1 MTPRGRGEHLEQG
14 RRLRRPLASQARE
27 RVVAIVGAG
36 ASGTLVA
43 VNLLRLANVRVI
55 LIDPTEHGRGI
66 AYSTRDEK
74 HLLNVPAC
82 GMSGLADDP
91 DDLLV
96 WCAERGMN
104 VGRRDFLPRGLYGDY
119 LRALLARFDRA
130 GRVQLLRARVE
141 NVVEPPFHGGVRI
154 TLGDGSEL
162 SADAAV
168 LAVGNA
174 APSPVRAVSELGSAE
189 IVQDPWSPGEL
200 ARLRDAE
207 RVVIVGAGLTAVD
220 VATSLASQDPDVRIC
235 AVSRHG
241 RLPLAHAPQCGAPRE
256 LHLTPGAPLC
266 EITRAVAAG
275 LEREPA
281 AWREVIDSMRPV
293 TPALWQG
300 LSVADRERFESDLRW
315 WWDIHRHRLAPR
327 AASRLADLV
336 GGGRLEV
343 LTGSVLAV
351 GAGPDGALSVHLG
364 DGRTVTGD
372 AVVNATGPARVSS
385 PCANP
390 LLQRMLRSG
399 RARADALGIGLATS
413 PQGALINIEGT
424 VSHRCFTLGPPRRG
438 ELFEST
444 AIPEIRVQ
452 AAALARLLT
461 SATQPPEARPEPRT
475 RVNSINP
482 IGY

>member
-66 AYSTRDEK
+66 AYATRDEK

-200 ARLRDAE
+200 ARLRDAK
-207 RVVIVGAGLTAVD
+207 RVVIVGAGLSAVD

-351 GAGPDGALSVHLG
+351 GAGPDGALERASGRRPHRYRRRGRERDGAGTGEQPLREPAPAADAAQRSCPRRRSRYRPG
-364 DGRTVTGD
+364 DQPSGCADQHRGD
-372 AVVNATGPARVSS
+372 RV
-385 PCANP
+385 AP
-390 LLQRMLRSG
+390 LLH
-399 RARADALGIGLATS
+399 ARPPA
-413 PQGALINIEGT
+413 
-424 VSHRCFTLGPPRRG
+424 PRRAVR
-438 ELFEST
+438 EHRHPRDT
-444 AIPEIRVQ
+444 
-452 AAALARLLT
+452 
-461 SATQPPEARPEPRT
+461 RPGRC
-475 RVNSINP
+475 SWHAF
-482 IGY
+482 